1 MAAIGTV
8 ASSYPEG
15 ADYSP
20 VVESAI
26 RKGRRRLIP
35 FLLLMYV
42 AAFLDRVNV
51 GFAKQHL
58 QDATG
63 MSDAA
68 FAFGASLFFVT
79 YLIFEIPSNFGLA
92 RFGAKIWM
100 CRIMVLWG
108 LVSAAMMFVQGNTLF
123 YIIRLLLGAAE
134 AGFFPGVILF
144 LTYWFPAR
152 KRVSMLGLFYFGAPL
167 SFVLGGPVSGLLLQ
181 MDGVA
186 GLAGWQWMFLLEGLF
201 ASAIGVWAYFYL
213 DNGPADAAWLTPE
226 EKTEL
231 SAVLAAE
238 DADKLVHGPGSFLAS
253 LKDSTVL
260 RFILIYALMQMS
272 IAIVV
277 FYLPSQLGRLIGQT
291 SGLAF
296 GLMVAIPWA
305 CALVAVATV
314 PAWSSKLG
322 GSRFWGAAS
331 FIVAAIG
338 MAGSAS
344 ANPVIA
350 VASLCIAVAGLWAVQ
365 PIFWQTLT
373 SYLGGVV
380 AVAGI
385 ALVNSLGNIGG
396 FISPNVRIWAN
407 DTFGST
413 SAGLYLLAGTT
424 VMAAILML
432 TIRREEAPV
441 ADPLRRVAA

>member
-8 ASSYPEG
+8 ASGLEG

-68 FAFGASLFFVT
+68 FALGASLFFVT

-100 CRIMVLWG
+100 CRIMVVWG

-123 YIIRLLLGAAE
+123 YVIRLLLGAAE

-152 KRVSMLGLFYFGAPL
+152 RRASMLGLFYFGAPL

-201 ASAIGVWAYFYL
+201 ASAVGVWAYFYL

-260 RFILIYALMQMS
+260 RFIAIYALMQMS

-331 FIVAAIG
+331 FVVAAIG

-373 SYLGGVV
+373 GYLGGVV

-424 VMAAILML
+424 VLAAILML
-432 TIRREEAPV
+432 TIRREEVPV
-441 ADPLRRVAA
+441 AGPLRRVAA